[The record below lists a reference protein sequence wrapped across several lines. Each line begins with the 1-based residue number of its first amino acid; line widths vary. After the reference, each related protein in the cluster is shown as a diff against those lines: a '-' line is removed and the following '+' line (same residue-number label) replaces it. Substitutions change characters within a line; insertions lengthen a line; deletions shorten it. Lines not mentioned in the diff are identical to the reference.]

1 MMNYI
6 LKGKWGDL
14 ELMANTETLQKWFSS
29 DMKEAILVLS
39 GDYWLVYVETKE
51 SKLLG
56 KSAEEAREILKELD
70 KIENFPGF

>member
-1 MMNYI
+1 
-6 LKGKWGDL
+6 
-14 ELMANTETLQKWFSS
+14 MANTETLQKWFSS

>member
-1 MMNYI
+1 MNYI